1 MSRSF
6 GVSHPGMKRTSNQD
20 TFFSSD
26 ENGFWVLADGMGGNK
41 GGEIASRIAQESIIE
56 DLQNSVDLKTAIL
69 TAHRSILDHGTKH
82 QELVGLATTIVLVKE
97 SLANKEVSLAWV
109 GDSRAYL
116 WRNQKLSQLSKDH
129 SVVQRLLDS
138 GMITPEEAIDH
149 PKRNLVTSI
158 LGLSLSNESDLE
170 IGMIDFKW
178 QKGDKILLCSD
189 GLTDELNDSDIVE
202 IMLTQ
207 SSSEKQ
213 IEALLQ
219 AALSAGGRDN
229 TTVILIEAPPIQTV
243 VQRILNWFK
252 T

>member
-1 MSRSF
+1 MSRSC
-6 GVSHPGMKRTSNQD
+6 GVTHPGMKRSNNQD

-41 GGEIASRIAQESIIE
+41 GGEIASRIAQESIVE
-56 DLQNSVDLKTAIL
+56 GLKNSVELKTAIL
-69 TAHRSILDHGTKH
+69 TAHRSILDYGTKH
-82 QELVGLATTIVLVKE
+82 QELVGLATTIVLLKE
-97 SLANKEVSLAWV
+97 SFTNAEASLAWV

-116 WRNQKLSQLSKDH
+116 WRNQTLSQLSKDH

-170 IGMIDFKW
+170 IGMVDFKW
-178 QKGDKILLCSD
+178 RKGDKILLCSD
-189 GLTDELNDSDIVE
+189 GLTDELSDSDIVE
-202 IMLTQ
+202 IMSAH

-213 IEALLQ
+213 MEALLQ

-229 TTVILIEAPPIQTV
+229 TTVVLIEAPPIKSL